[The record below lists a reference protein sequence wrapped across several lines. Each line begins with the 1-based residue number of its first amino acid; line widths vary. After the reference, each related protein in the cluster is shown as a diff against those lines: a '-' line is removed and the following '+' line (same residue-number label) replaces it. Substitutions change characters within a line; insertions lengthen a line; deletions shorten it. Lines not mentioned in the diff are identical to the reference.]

1 MNCIRAKDIM
11 LLVSLLSFSALGI
24 WYLRIA
30 DSPFDKC
37 LQEAD
42 KKMEECALFSPDDEA
57 GEATRDYDYEGC
69 EINRDVGLGPT
80 GILR

>member
-42 KKMEECALFSPDDEA
+42 KKMEECALFSPDDQACEA
-57 GEATRDYDYEGC
+57 QHIYDYEGC
-69 EINRDVGLGPT
+69 EISRDVGFGRP

>member
-1 MNCIRAKDIM
+1 MTTTRAKEII
-11 LLVSLLSFSALGI
+11 LLASLLGFSALGLE
-24 WYLRIA
+24 YLSVS

-57 GEATRDYDYEGC
+57 CEAQHIYDYEGC
-69 EINRDVGLGPT
+69 EIARDVGLGP
-80 GILR
+80 ISIR

>member
-57 GEATRDYDYEGC
+57 CEAQHIYDYEGC
-69 EINRDVGLGPT
+69 EIARDVGLGP
-80 GILR
+80 ISIR

>member
-30 DSPFDKC
+30 DSPIDKC

-57 GEATRDYDYEGC
+57 CEAQHIYDYEGC
-69 EINRDVGLGPT
+69 EIARDVGLGP
-80 GILR
+80 ISIR